1 VSPANCPRC
10 GAPAVAGQEYC
21 LECGLRLPVRRLGSA
36 PGEERSLRRPLLGL
50 FVVAVAGALAAVGL
64 TWEGDSGEAV
74 ITATGGSLTVTAP
87 PEAIAKFAGWP
98 RDREGWTVVL
108 ASVPKAKGGRDAA
121 LARAQQA
128 RAHGLPR
135 VGVLDSGTIAS
146 LHPGYWV
153 VFTGVYDSEAEA
165 TSHLLRARAV
175 VRTAGTRE
183 IAG

>member
-1 VSPANCPRC
+1 
-10 GAPAVAGQEYC
+10 
-21 LECGLRLPVRRLGSA
+21 
-36 PGEERSLRRPLLGL
+36 
-50 FVVAVAGALAAVGL
+50 
-64 TWEGDSGEAV
+64 
-74 ITATGGSLTVTAP
+74 
-87 PEAIAKFAGWP
+87 
-98 RDREGWTVVL
+98 
-108 ASVPKAKGGRDAA
+108 
-121 LARAQQA
+121 
-128 RAHGLPR
+128 